1 MPAKKK
7 TTRKPQ
13 ERAITNWMGL
23 PFRTTAARISVTP
36 ENALTCSAVKQAVY
50 CISSSIASLP
60 LILYQRQE
68 NDGRERATL
77 HPLYSLLK
85 SQPNTDTTKET
96 FWQSFLVNLL
106 LYGAG
111 YAEIVRDGAGRVQG
125 LYLIPSRLVQVQV
138 SPNQSVAY
146 KVNGTPINS
155 EDLFTVLYMSVD
167 GLTPLSPVH
176 LGKEAIALAKR
187 LEIFTGAWFG
197 NYARPSIAIKHP
209 GKLSEQA
216 VTNIKNS
223 FKTLYGNDNVGDV
236 GVLQEGMELREFGS
250 DNEKSQLRE
259 LKDWC
264 VEEIGR
270 AFGITQTKLFSLGR
284 ATWSNLQELNTD
296 YIQSTLLPITKK
308 IESEISSK
316 LLTGAEQEEYFAE
329 FLFDD
334 LLKPKTLER
343 YQVYQIAT
351 TTGILTIDEIRAMEN
366 RSPLPEEEIPEDET
380 ADDVDNPE
388 EETQEAHRYQ

>member
-1 MPAKKK
+1 M
-7 TTRKPQ
+7 
-13 ERAITNWMGL
+13 
-23 PFRTTAARISVTP
+23 PFRNTAARITVTP
-36 ENALTCSAVKQAVY
+36 ENALQCTAVKQAVY
-50 CISSSIASLP
+50 CVSSSIASLP
-60 LILYQRQE
+60 LILYQRQA
-68 NDGRERATL
+68 DDSRERATA
-77 HPLYSLLK
+77 HPLYNLLK

-96 FWQSFLVNLL
+96 FWQSFLLNLL

-111 YAEIVRDGAGRVQG
+111 FAEIVRDGAGRVQG
-125 LYLIPSRLVQVQV
+125 LYLIPSRSVQVQV
-138 SPNQSVAY
+138 NPNQSVVY
-146 KVNGTPINS
+146 RVNGTPINS
-155 EDLFTVLYMSVD
+155 EDLFTVVYMSMD

-176 LGKEAIALAKR
+176 LAKEAIALAKR

-223 FKTLYGNDNVGDV
+223 FKHLYGNDNVGDV
-236 GVLQEGMELREFGS
+236 GVLQEGMELAEFGS

-259 LKDWC
+259 IKDWC

-270 AFGITQTKLFSLGR
+270 AFGINQTKLFSLGR
-284 ATWSNLQELNTD
+284 ATWGNLVELNSD
-296 YIQSTLLPITKK
+296 FIQTTLMPITKK

-316 LLTGAEQEEYFAE
+316 LLIGAERDEYFAE

-351 TTGILTIDEIRAMEN
+351 SAGILTIDEVRAMEN
-366 RSPLPEEEIPEDET
+366 RSPLPEEEKPAEENQDNNIDTEDGNET
-380 ADDVDNPE
+380 TDNGTGDTGASEPSE
-388 EETQEAHRYQ
+388 